1 MAEDTNGK
9 PTFPRF
15 WLFVLLILGS
25 LILGDLNQR
34 MADARRSEKDVEI
47 LQARYD
53 QIIEDIAE
61 VREEIEIVSSDD
73 FIHDWA
79 HERAKMVKGGE
90 VLVIFNSL
98 GVREV
103 SKVPVMASDLGS
115 SDVVEVWLELILGQ

>member
-1 MAEDTNGK
+1 
-9 PTFPRF
+9 
-15 WLFVLLILGS
+15 
-25 LILGDLNQR
+25 
-34 MADARRSEKDVEI
+34 MADARRSEKDVEL

-53 QIIEDIAE
+53 QIIDDIAE

-79 HERAKMVKGGE
+79 HKRAKMVKGSE

-103 SKVPVMASDLGS
+103 STVPVMASDLGS
-115 SDVVEVWLELILGQ
+115 SDVFKVWLELILGQ

>member
-1 MAEDTNGK
+1 MSEDTNGK
-9 PTFPRF
+9 TTFPRF

-53 QIIEDIAE
+53 QIIEDIAD
-61 VREEIEIVSSDD
+61 VNEEIELVSSDD

-79 HERAKMVKGGE
+79 HERAKMVNGGE

-103 SKVPVMASDLGS
+103 SNVPFMASDLGS
-115 SDVVEVWLELILGQ
+115 SDVFKVWLELILGQ